1 MYGFDAAFPKGVT
14 VIKAFESYPT
24 ADKHTDI
31 QTYIT
36 EDITTPVTIAD
47 V

>member
-1 MYGFDAAFPKGVT
+1 MYRFEPVFPKGVP

-24 ADKHTDI
+24 TDKHTDI

-36 EDITTPVTIAD
+36 ENITTPVTIAG